1 MFVVPKPKKSYNRTI
16 FMSDYVVKTT
26 EFEGPIHLLLKLIED
41 RKMHVSEV
49 SLASVTEDFLQ
60 FMEIHQLSYGQI
72 SSFVVVAGALLLVK
86 ARSLLPQMELT
97 EEEEESIT
105 DLTERIR
112 QYQIVKSFSEKLVPV
127 WQKQVSFERN
137 YTDKTPVF
145 APDQN
150 IKPSILGGMLQ
161 ELFQAFPITEKIPER
176 AIKVVVKLEE
186 VVENLAKR
194 IQSGIAFHSRDIMN
208 KYRDATD
215 PTEKRQAKV
224 FAVVSFLAILEL
236 VKKGIASV
244 MQNENFD
251 DIELNN
257 TQL

>member
-1 MFVVPKPKKSYNRTI
+1 
-16 FMSDYVVKTT
+16 MSEYVVKTT

-49 SLASVTEDFLQ
+49 SLASVTEDFLK
-60 FMEIHQLSYGQI
+60 FMETHQLSYGQI

-86 ARSLLPQMELT
+86 ARSLLPQMELS

-112 QYQIVKSFSEKLVPV
+112 QYQIIKNYAEKLVPI
-127 WQKQVSFERN
+127 WQKQISFERT
-137 YTDKTPVF
+137 YQDKTPVF
-145 APDQN
+145 APDSQMTTGILDSLMQN
-150 IKPSILGGMLQ
+150 
-161 ELFQAFPITEKIPER
+161 LFQAFPIAEKIPEK

-186 VVENLAKR
+186 MIESLAKK
-194 IQSGIAFHSRDIMN
+194 IQSGIAFHSRDMMD
-208 KYRDATD
+208 KYRSATD
-215 PTEKRQAKV
+215 PKERRQAKV

-251 DIELNN
+251 DI
-257 TQL
+257 QLSRESSPL